1 MEGQKD
7 RKAEG
12 QTEGQ
17 TEPTLLD
24 PSATRGG
31 PKKMILNIPDK
42 QSSQFHKATLKL
54 DKSTENGKSI

>member
-1 MEGQKD
+1 MPGQMEGQKD

-17 TEPTLLD
+17 TDPTLLD

-42 QSSQFHKATLKL
+42 
-54 DKSTENGKSI
+54 